1 MNTNRRFILA
11 AIIGLAAGALW
22 AQDRIQLGAPATGI
36 RLGFMR
42 TASDRIRAL
51 IRPGAGWAGMAALA
65 AAAAGY
71 GVLHA
76 LGPGHQKT
84 LISGYV
90 LSEGGG
96 FGKIAAAAGIA
107 AASHA
112 ASVVALF
119 GGLAALGGAL
129 SAADAELAGRVVG
142 RVSGIALLG
151 LALWRLKR
159 RLDAARER
167 LRRHPGDAEAP
178 HGEGGHEHGRGGH
191 CDCPS
196 CAASGRPS
204 GRGGPALLVLGSL
217 VPCPGAAFF
226 LLLGFSAG
234 NPAAGLLAVAAISA
248 GMWITL
254 TAVGCAA
261 GAFRSAGMT
270 RAGGGGTKTEAVAR
284 TVFEVGGAA
293 AVVLFA
299 ALLIV

>member
-1 MNTNRRFILA
+1 MASNKRLLFALV
-11 AIIGLAAGALW
+11 IGLAAGALW
-22 AQDRIQLGAPATGI
+22 AQDRIERGAPATGT

-42 TASDRIRAL
+42 TASDRIRSL

-90 LSEGGG
+90 LTEGGG
-96 FGKIAAAAGIA
+96 FGKITAAAGIA

-112 ASVVALF
+112 VSVTALF

-129 SAADAELAGRVVG
+129 GAADADLAGRIVG
-142 RVSGIALLG
+142 RVSGIALLC
-151 LALWRLKR
+151 LALWRLKTR
-159 RLDAARER
+159 VGAARER
-167 LRRHPGDAEAP
+167 LGRLPGSADQGG
-178 HGEGGHEHGRGGH
+178 HGEDGHGAA
-191 CDCPS
+191 CSCSS
-196 CAASGRPS
+196 CAAHDRAAGS
-204 GRGGPALLVLGSL
+204 GGPALLVLGSL

-234 NPAAGLLAVAAISA
+234 NPAAGALAVAAISV

-254 TAVGCAA
+254 VAVGCAA
-261 GAFRSAGMT
+261 GALRGVGVS
-270 RAGGGGTKTEAVAR
+270 RAGGRGERAEAIAR
-284 TVFEVGGAA
+284 TVFELGGSA

>member
-11 AIIGLAAGALW
+11 AIIGLAAGVLS
-22 AQDRIQLGAPATGI
+22 AQDRIELGAPKTAS
-36 RLGFMR
+36 RLGVLR
-42 TASDRIRAL
+42 SAADRIRAL
-51 IRPGAGWAGMAALA
+51 IRPDAGWAGMAALA

-84 LISGYV
+84 LLSGYV

-96 FGKIAAAAGIA
+96 FGRIAASAGIA

-112 ASVVALF
+112 VSVTALF

-129 SAADAELAGRVVG
+129 GAADAELAGRVVG
-142 RVSGIALLG
+142 RISGIALLG

-159 RLDAARER
+159 RLEAARER
-167 LRRHPGDAEAP
+167 LRRRPQPVPDL
-178 HGEGGHEHGRGGH
+178 HGEGGHEHGAA
-191 CDCPS
+191 CSCSS
-196 CAASGRPS
+196 CAAHDRTA

-234 NPAAGLLAVAAISA
+234 NPAAGILAVAAISA
-248 GMWITL
+248 GMWATL
-254 TAVGCAA
+254 VAVGCAA
-261 GAFRSAGMT
+261 GALRGVGLA
-270 RAGGGGTKTEAVAR
+270 RAGGRGSRAEAAAR
-284 TVFEVGGAA
+284 TIFEVGGAA

>member
-11 AIIGLAAGALW
+11 AIIGLAAGVLS
-22 AQDRIQLGAPATGI
+22 AQDRIELGAPKTAS
-36 RLGFMR
+36 RLGVMR
-42 TASDRIRAL
+42 SAADRIRAL
-51 IRPGAGWAGMAALA
+51 IRPDAGWAGMAALA

-84 LISGYV
+84 LLSGYV

-96 FGKIAAAAGIA
+96 FGRIAAAAGIA

-112 ASVVALF
+112 ASVTALF
-119 GGLAALGGAL
+119 GGLAALGGAVG
-129 SAADAELAGRVVG
+129 AADAESAGRVVG
-142 RVSGIALLG
+142 RISGIALLG

-167 LRRHPGDAEAP
+167 LGRRRPAAGLRGKD
-178 HGEGGHEHGRGGH
+178 GHEHGAACACG
-191 CDCPS
+191 S
-196 CAASGRPS
+196 CAAHDRTA

-234 NPAAGLLAVAAISA
+234 NPAAGALAVAAISA
-248 GMWITL
+248 GMWATL
-254 TAVGCAA
+254 VAVGCAA
-261 GAFRSAGMT
+261 GALRGVGLA
-270 RAGGGGTKTEAVAR
+270 RAGGRGSRAEAIAR
-284 TVFEVGGAA
+284 TTFEVGGAA